1 MADDQIDPSVD
12 LNTSFTA
19 DNKPLKPED
28 IPSIAGVA
36 PAQGF
41 APSDKGI
48 TAEESLREYNPSLGD
63 VIKGAYY
70 QGIFNPEQNVT
81 QWASNNSFLKS
92 LSSTGTLY
100 KSEDAYKQSS
110 YYRKELWDKY
120 KDVGISEGQAK
131 YASQQLDTQKYYQQI
146 MSNATP
152 FQAYVG
158 GFLGSTLDSL
168 SDPVQL
174 GIGVATGGAGI
185 LGKGISAAAKIA
197 DIATNATR
205 VGEISATA
213 AKYTKG
219 AIEGATIV
227 GASVI
232 PGIGV
237 ETYLRA
243 QENQKDIYTKA
254 LADLTTQSAFGAGFG
269 LFGKFFSKEKP
280 STILDEKSPPEKVD
294 SVAQDTVN
302 SAQESSGQLS
312 AIQEAQEKLQA
323 SMKSHDENF
332 PDGLNASKALND
344 PNHVSD
350 YLKSLS
356 DVEENQRAYFKTK
369 EKLNLAETPD
379 TKGVDSAKKAY
390 AAVEERQSKLD
401 KNSEEYKKGIYV
413 LKEKA
418 KDYQAALDTRNKIIA
433 NQDAENSK
441 LKSLRD
447 DFEKKLFDH
456 EQKFKGSKAKEI
468 LSEKGKISEY
478 IKSLDELHELDQSYQ
493 TLKNKAVEDFQ
504 NRPLIDAIS
513 DRAIANKAMSDMLTD
528 RPVDVRGNVAAAL
541 TKSPLLSDE
550 HPPQMDELANRTKY
564 IGVDQ
569 EKVINDYKNENL
581 PEEEPINTNKE
592 KELEEVTNRNFE
604 ELPEEDRAEFKE
616 ESAENS
622 KSILG
627 QVFSCFFN
635 PD

>member
-28 IPSIAGVA
+28 IPSIPGVS

-81 QWASNNSFLKS
+81 QWASNNSFIKS

-227 GASVI
+227 GASAI
-232 PGIGV
+232 PGIGA

-254 LADLTTQSAFGAGFG
+254 IADLATQSAFGAGFG

-280 STILDEKSPPEKVD
+280 SEAIARNPEKAVDIAKETVESSNKDLQEADSITNAHNDFVSSLKNHDEKFGSLKDED
-294 SVAQDTVN
+294 I
-302 SAQESSGQLS
+302 LS
-312 AIQEAQEKLQA
+312 N
-323 SMKSHDENF
+323 ENY
-332 PDGLNASKALND
+332 L
-344 PNHVSD
+344 D
-350 YLKSLS
+350 YSKSLS
-356 DVEENQRAYFKTK
+356 DIEEKKQKYNNLVNGSELEYNDKSISLKDQLSQELKNHNSLFSKVSDEELLSPKNIELYNKSRDKVNSLIKKANSETYVKQT
-369 EKLNLAETPD
+369 KLNYINDLKKKIEKQIKSHS
-379 TKGVDSAKKAY
+379 TKFDNVSD
-390 AAVEERQSKLD
+390 EELLSP
-401 KNSEEYKKGIYV
+401 KN
-413 LKEKA
+413 
-418 KDYQAALDTRNKIIA
+418 
-433 NQDAENSK
+433 
-441 LKSLRD
+441 LKS
-447 DFEKKLFDH
+447 
-456 EQKFKGSKAKEI
+456 
-468 LSEKGKISEY
+468 Y
-478 IKSLDELHELDQSYQ
+478 TKSLDKLHALQKEYFD
-493 TLKNKAVEDFQ
+493 LKNKFKNEYQ

-550 HPPQMDELANRTKY
+550 HPPQMDELANITKY

-604 ELPEEDRAEFKE
+604 ALPEEDRAEFKE

>member
-174 GIGVATGGAGI
+174 IIGTATGGSTIIGT
-185 LGKGISAAAKIA
+185 GISAAAKVA
-197 DIATNATR
+197 EIATNATR
-205 VGEISATA
+205 IGELSATA

-294 SVAQDTVN
+294 SVAQDR
-302 SAQESSGQLS
+302 
-312 AIQEAQEKLQA
+312 
-323 SMKSHDENF
+323 KS
-332 PDGLNASKALND
+332 
-344 PNHVSD
+344 V
-350 YLKSLS
+350 
-356 DVEENQRAYFKTK
+356 V
-369 EKLNLAETPD
+369 
-379 TKGVDSAKKAY
+379 
-390 AAVEERQSKLD
+390 
-401 KNSEEYKKGIYV
+401 
-413 LKEKA
+413 
-418 KDYQAALDTRNKIIA
+418 
-433 NQDAENSK
+433 
-441 LKSLRD
+441 
-447 DFEKKLFDH
+447 
-456 EQKFKGSKAKEI
+456 
-468 LSEKGKISEY
+468 
-478 IKSLDELHELDQSYQ
+478 
-493 TLKNKAVEDFQ
+493 
-504 NRPLIDAIS
+504 
-513 DRAIANKAMSDMLTD
+513 
-528 RPVDVRGNVAAAL
+528 
-541 TKSPLLSDE
+541 
-550 HPPQMDELANRTKY
+550 
-564 IGVDQ
+564 
-569 EKVINDYKNENL
+569 
-581 PEEEPINTNKE
+581 
-592 KELEEVTNRNFE
+592 
-604 ELPEEDRAEFKE
+604 
-616 ESAENS
+616 
-622 KSILG
+622 
-627 QVFSCFFN
+627 
-635 PD
+635 